1 MKSDQLER
9 QMCLMFMQK
18 FALDII
24 LKTNFFWQGMLI
36 FHIFFINN
44 IIRDLLNDIF
54 LIKSEKKK
62 KKKYEKQEG
71 KAKKLH
77 VFKKFFFTKFTHS
90 FQFFFGKK
98 VLTE

>member
-62 KKKYEKQEG
+62 KKKIRKTRRQSQKITCFQKIFFYQIHPFFSIFFW
-71 KAKKLH
+71 KKS
-77 VFKKFFFTKFTHS
+77 TY
-90 FQFFFGKK
+90 
-98 VLTE
+98 